1 MKMNNLKQ
9 ISNIISKNKEELR
22 RKYKISRIGIFGSF
36 SRNEA
41 TKESDVDILVEFSEP
56 IGLDFVLLAEEL
68 ELLLGNKV
76 DLVSSKA
83 VKPRL
88 KKYIEE
94 DLIYV

>member
-1 MKMNNLKQ
+1 VNSLNQ
-9 ISNIISKNKEELR
+9 ILNIISKNKEELK
-22 RKYKISRIGIFGSF
+22 RKYNISRIGIFGSF

-83 VKPRL
+83 VKLRL

-94 DLIYV
+94 ELIYV

>member
-1 MKMNNLKQ
+1 MNNLKQ

-83 VKPRL
+83 IKPRL

>member
-1 MKMNNLKQ
+1 MNNLKQ

-68 ELLLGNKV
+68 EFLLGNKV

>member
-1 MKMNNLKQ
+1 MTSLNQIRSVLSNNKNSLKQ
-9 ISNIISKNKEELR
+9 
-22 RKYKISRIGIFGSF
+22 KYKISKIGIFGSYC
-36 SRNEA
+36 RNDA

-76 DLVSSKA
+76 DLVSLKA

>member
-1 MKMNNLKQ
+1 MNNLKQ
-9 ISNIISKNKEELR
+9 ISNIIARNKEELR
-22 RKYKISRIGIFGSF
+22 QKYKISRIGIFGSF

-41 TKESDVDILVEFSEP
+41 TMESDVDILVEFSEP

>member
-1 MKMNNLKQ
+1 MNNLNQ
-9 ISNIISKNKEELR
+9 ILNIISKNKEELK
-22 RKYKISRIGIFGSF
+22 RKYNISRIGIFGSF

-56 IGLDFVLLAEEL
+56 IGLDFVLLADEL

-83 VKPRL
+83 VKPKL

-94 DLIYV
+94 ELIYV

>member
-1 MKMNNLKQ
+1 MNKLEQ
-9 ISNIISKNKEELR
+9 ISNIISRNKEELKL
-22 RKYKISRIGIFGSF
+22 KYKISRIGIFGSF

-68 ELLLGNKV
+68 ELMLGKKV

>member
-1 MKMNNLKQ
+1 MNNLKQ

>member
-1 MKMNNLKQ
+1 MNSLNQ
-9 ISNIISKNKEELR
+9 ILNIISKNKEELK
-22 RKYKISRIGIFGSF
+22 RKYNISRIGIFGSF

-83 VKPRL
+83 VKLRL

-94 DLIYV
+94 ELIYV

>member
-68 ELLLGNKV
+68 EFLLGNKV

>member
-1 MKMNNLKQ
+1 MNNLEQ
-9 ISNIISKNKEELR
+9 ISNIISRNKEELK

-41 TKESDVDILVEFSEP
+41 TKESDVDILVEFAEP

-88 KKYIEE
+88 KKYIED

>member
-1 MKMNNLKQ
+1 MKNLYQ
-9 ISNIISKNKEELR
+9 ILSIISENKDSLK
-22 RKYKISRIGIFGSF
+22 RKYRISKIGVFGSY

-41 TKESDVDILVEFSEP
+41 TEESDVDILVEFEEP

>member
-1 MKMNNLKQ
+1 MKNLEQ
-9 ISNIISKNKEELR
+9 ISNIISKNKEDLKK
-22 RKYKISRIGIFGSF
+22 KYKVSRIGIFGSF

>member
-1 MKMNNLKQ
+1 MKNLEQ
-9 ISNIISKNKEELR
+9 ISNIISKNKEDLKK
-22 RKYKISRIGIFGSF
+22 KYKVSRIGIFGSF

-76 DLVSSKA
+76 DLVSLKA

>member
-1 MKMNNLKQ
+1 MNNLKQ

-83 VKPRL
+83 VKLRL

-94 DLIYV
+94 ELIYV

>member
-1 MKMNNLKQ
+1 MKNLEQ
-9 ISNIISKNKEELR
+9 ISNIISKNKEDLKQ
-22 RKYKISRIGIFGSF
+22 KYKVSRIGIFGSF

>member
-1 MKMNNLKQ
+1 MKNLEQ
-9 ISNIISKNKEELR
+9 ISNIISRNKEDLKK
-22 RKYKISRIGIFGSF
+22 KYKVSRIGIFGSF